1 MVSGGRTP
9 DVQSERRTYA
19 DVMTEQKLR
28 AQKVGLVWRLWH
40 HRQVGS
46 VISPF
51 SQKMQSLF

>member
-28 AQKVGLVWRLWH
+28 AQKVGLGALWAGYDIT
-40 HRQVGS
+40 VKLA
-46 VISPF
+46 V
-51 SQKMQSLF
+51 